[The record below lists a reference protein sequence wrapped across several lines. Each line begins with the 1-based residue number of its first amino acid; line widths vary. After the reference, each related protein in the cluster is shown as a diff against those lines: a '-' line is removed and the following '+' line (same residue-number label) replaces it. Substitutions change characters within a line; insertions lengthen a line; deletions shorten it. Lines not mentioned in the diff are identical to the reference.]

1 MNILLCSSSGYQATP
16 YLSHTTPLMEA
27 FLAGQSNTIT
37 EAIFVPYAGV
47 TRSYDEYLARVAPH
61 FSSLGIKVVGLHQV
75 SDPKAALRHAQ
86 MIIVGGGNTFAL
98 LSRLQQ
104 QGLVD
109 VIREQVQAGIPYVGW
124 SAGSNLAGLSISTTN
139 DMPIVQPET
148 FTALQLVPFLINPHF
163 ISGQIPG
170 HNGES
175 REQRL
180 AEFMVMNPEKLVVAL
195 AEGSALWVQ
204 GTKMQLVGAGDGYT
218 FKGGEQLSLPL
229 GDCSALL
236 TPSA

>member
-1 MNILLCSSSGYQATP
+1 MNLLLCSSSGFKNSD
-16 YLSHTTPLMEA
+16 YLSHTKPMMEQ
-27 FLAGQSNTIT
+27 FFAGFNAPVT

-61 FSSLGIKVVGLHQV
+61 FSALGIKLVGLHQTT
-75 SDPKAALRHAQ
+75 DPKQALDNAQ

-104 QGLVD
+104 QGLVS
-109 VIREQVQAGIPYVGW
+109 VIQNKVRQGTPYIGW
-124 SAGSNLAGLSISTTN
+124 SAGSNLSGTSISTTN

-148 FTALQLVPFLINPHF
+148 FSALCLVPFLINPHF

-180 AEFMVMNPEKLVVAL
+180 AEFMVMNPKDKVVAL
-195 AEGSALWVQ
+195 VEGSAL
-204 GTKMQLVGAGDGYT
+204 LVKGDCMTLIGAGAGHV
-218 FKGGEQLSLPL
+218 FLGGEQTDLPL
-229 GDCSALL
+229 GECSELL
-236 TPSA
+236 KG